1 MLPLEKMPRVPGFD
15 VPRELYCVALDPA
28 PLFGMPYPAS
38 LTSEDWTALAAAGA
52 RVVLCLT
59 SEAPGYDPSPL
70 VLLAPVALED
80 LVHGEPPRNPV
91 VERQLVQVAVERALS
106 ELREGSGVV
115 VHCAG
120 GTGRTG
126 TVLGSIL
133 VRSGHEP
140 ERVVAYFDAV
150 HRARGCGG
158 WPEAAWQ
165 AEVVRAAG
173 HDRPID

>member
-1 MLPLEKMPRVPGFD
+1 M
-15 VPRELYCVALDPA
+15 
-28 PLFGMPYPAS
+28 
-38 LTSEDWTALAAAGA
+38 
-52 RVVLCLT
+52 
-59 SEAPGYDPSPL
+59 
-70 VLLAPVALED
+70 
-80 LVHGEPPRNPV
+80 
-91 VERQLVQVAVERALS
+91 VEHQLVQIAVERALS
-106 ELREGSGVV
+106 ELARARGSSCGP
-115 VHCAG
+115 CAG
-120 GTGRTG
+120 GTRRTG